1 MEETL
6 PDVSNNEPNG
16 GDYRGYIEV
25 KPWTRFWART
35 LDYIIFVSLT
45 FLLAETLFNMQLKW
59 FYSFLLYFLAVF
71 IWNPIEAALLSTWGT
86 TPGKWLFNVTLRV
99 DEVKKLKFMP
109 ALERSIS
116 VWFFGIGMGIPLVCI
131 PGMIMQYKKL
141 LGMKATSWD
150 NKKKFTVNHGY
161 LRGFKTTI
169 AVLIYAV
176 FVIIQIIVPQM
187 KSGVKL
193 SAKLIKQYGVFES
206 AASTDENDG
215 IEYSNYANALYV
227 LGNVSEAEKAY
238 DKSLEVK
245 RVSG

>member
-35 LDYIIFVSLT
+35 LDYIIFVSL
-45 FLLAETLFNMQLKW
+45 
-59 FYSFLLYFLAVF
+59 
-71 IWNPIEAALLSTWGT
+71 P
-86 TPGKWLFNVTLRV
+86 
-99 DEVKKLKFMP
+99 
-109 ALERSIS
+109 
-116 VWFFGIGMGIPLVCI
+116 
-131 PGMIMQYKKL
+131 
-141 LGMKATSWD
+141 MK
-150 NKKKFTVNHGY
+150 
-161 LRGFKTTI
+161 
-169 AVLIYAV
+169 
-176 FVIIQIIVPQM
+176 M
-187 KSGVKL
+187 M
-193 SAKLIKQYGVFES
+193 
-206 AASTDENDG
+206 G